1 MQRTVTAELKIL
13 SLALSDSFI
22 STEEEILIILLLNI
36 AEHIFSN
43 KKKTLAT
50 LLAEIEEEIRELKCY

>member
-1 MQRTVTAELKIL
+1 MERTVTAELKII

-22 STEEEILIILLLNI
+22 ASEEDVQIVELLNV

-43 KKKTLAT
+43 KKKH
-50 LLAEIEEEIRELKCY
+50 